1 MGWAGRVNAWV
12 CGRGQAANSD
22 GVLEVPGEGAERE
35 RPPLL
40 GDHATPSLGRLDP
53 SGCNCTWQAVLTL

>member
-1 MGWAGRVNAWV
+1 MHGCVGVGRLLIQTGSLR
-12 CGRGQAANSD
+12 C
-22 GVLEVPGEGAERE
+22 LGEGAERE

-40 GDHATPSLGRLDP
+40 GDRATPSLGRLDP